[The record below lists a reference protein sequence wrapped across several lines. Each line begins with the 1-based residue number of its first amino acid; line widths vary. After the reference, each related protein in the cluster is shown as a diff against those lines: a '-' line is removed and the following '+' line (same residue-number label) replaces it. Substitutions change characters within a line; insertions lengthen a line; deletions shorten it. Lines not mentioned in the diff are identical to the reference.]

1 MKNLTK
7 VPFGRND
14 ESGAL
19 GFDGNGALRKDFKG
33 YFAAI
38 LSFLSLTSVFKLFLP
53 HNHYFSNGSKFSLFN
68 ELLRI

>member
-19 GFDGNGALRKDFKG
+19 GFDGNGVKPTKR
-33 YFAAI
+33 
-38 LSFLSLTSVFKLFLP
+38 V
-53 HNHYFSNGSKFSLFN
+53 
-68 ELLRI
+68 

>member
-19 GFDGNGALRKDFKG
+19 GFDGNGALRKEFKG
-33 YFAAI
+33 YSAAI
-38 LSFLSLTSVFKLFLP
+38 LSFLSL
-53 HNHYFSNGSKFSLFN
+53 FSKNL
-68 ELLRI
+68 